1 MMLVSNLDPVCANPK
16 IADFTLKD
24 INKKTVRLNKYLG
37 EKVILI
43 NFWATWCKPCI
54 REMVHLEKIFKE
66 FKDKDFIILG
76 IAVDSTATRSQVKP
90 FVKANRYSYPM
101 LMDTNSKVL
110 KLYNPTATVPF
121 SILVNKKG
129 EIVISHKGYSD
140 GDEKFIREEI
150 LKLINGEEIKTSE
163 NPEPV
168 LRKEESKPD
177 NDG

>member
-1 MMLVSNLDPVCANPK
+1 
-16 IADFTLKD
+16 
-24 INKKTVRLNKYLG
+24 
-37 EKVILI
+37 
-43 NFWATWCKPCI
+43 
-54 REMVHLEKIFKE
+54 MVHLEKMYKE
-66 FKDKDFIILG
+66 YKGDDFIILG
-76 IAVDSTATRSQVKP
+76 ISVDSTATRAKVKP

-101 LMDTNSKVL
+101 LLDTNSKVL

-121 SILVNKKG
+121 SMLINKNG
-129 EIVISHKGYSD
+129 EIVMTHKGYSD

-150 LKLINGEEIKTSE
+150 LKLIKNEDSQMSD